1 VARAAVTAA
10 TADASEAITNVEGCG
25 TAARVTKLL
34 LVWQSLL

>member
-10 TADASEAITNVEGCG
+10 TADASEAITNVEGSG